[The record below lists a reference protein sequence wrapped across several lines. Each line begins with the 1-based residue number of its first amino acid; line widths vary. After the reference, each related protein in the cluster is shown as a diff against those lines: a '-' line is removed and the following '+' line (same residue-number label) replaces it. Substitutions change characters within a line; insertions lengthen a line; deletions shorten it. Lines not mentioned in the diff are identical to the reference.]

1 MPSDRYDEPS
11 VAGTPVVVVPRVG
24 GGALV
29 VVVTGAW
36 VVVVSCWVVVV
47 AASVV
52 VVSTGAGAVVATVP
66 VERGAVVFTTGARE
80 VVAVVSA
87 EPGGRV
93 VTDVSGTVDELDEGA
108 DDEVGARVVGVV
120 VVGRMVVVG
129 AWVATCCLAE
139 LSVPVATSNRRAT
152 RAMDART

>member
-1 MPSDRYDEPS
+1 MLATV
-11 VAGTPVVVVPRVG
+11 VAGSVETGDVVG
-24 GGALV
+24 V
-29 VVVTGAW
+29 VVVTAW
-36 VVVVSCWVVVV
+36 VVVVSCCVVVV
-47 AASVV
+47 TASLV
-52 VVSTGAGAVVATVP
+52 VVSTGGGGGEVVATVP

-87 EPGGRV
+87 GPAGRV

-108 DDEVGARVVGVV
+108 DEEVGARVVGVV
-120 VVGRMVVVG
+120 VVGRMVEVVG

-139 LSVPVATSNRRAT
+139 LSVPVATSKRRAT

>member
-1 MPSDRYDEPS
+1 M
-11 VAGTPVVVVPRVG
+11 VAGTPVVVVPRVD

-29 VVVTGAW
+29 VVVAGAW

-47 AASVV
+47 TASVV
-52 VVSTGAGAVVATVP
+52 VVSGAGGTVVPEP

-87 EPGGRV
+87 EPDGRV
-93 VTDVSGTVDELDEGA
+93 VTDVSGTVDELDDGA

-120 VVGRMVVVG
+120 VVGRMVVVVG
-129 AWVATCCLAE
+129 AWVATCCLGE
-139 LSVPVATSNRRAT
+139 LSVPVATSNSRAT
-152 RAMDART
+152 RAIDART